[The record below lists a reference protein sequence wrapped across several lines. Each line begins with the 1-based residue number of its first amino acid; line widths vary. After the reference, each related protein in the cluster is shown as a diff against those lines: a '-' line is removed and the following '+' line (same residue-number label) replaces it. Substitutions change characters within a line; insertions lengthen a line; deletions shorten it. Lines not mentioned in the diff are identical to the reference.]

1 MCALERRKLTI
12 PPSLAYGE
20 QGTSDGV
27 IPPSKLQLYRLHL
40 IESKLSKVIT
50 NFKLYF
56 FKDATIIFEVELL
69 GINRP

>member
-27 IPPSKLQLYRLHL
+27 IPPSKLQLYRLIL
-40 IESKLSKVIT
+40 IESTVIT
-50 NFKLYF
+50 NFETLF
-56 FKDATIIFEVELL
+56 F
-69 GINRP
+69 